1 MFAMSQIRCVFCRLV
16 AAVYFE
22 QGEFDKCIEEAQ
34 EAVTVG
40 REHRADYKHIAK

>member
-1 MFAMSQIRCVFCRLV
+1 MGLLWLKFDVCFV

-22 QGEFDKCIEEAQ
+22 QGEYDKCIEEAQ
-34 EAVTVG
+34 EAVNVG

>member
-1 MFAMSQIRCVFCRLV
+1 VFCRFV

-22 QGEFDKCIEEAQ
+22 QGEYDKCIEEAQ
-34 EAVTVG
+34 EAVNVG